1 MASPNDSEEI
11 DEEKELERK
20 QKVLLEKKKEVF
32 EETREADEKLQKIRQ
47 EEMVLQTRLQKI
59 KEDKRDKRAVEQM
72 RQTLERL
79 NIENTKLKELQ
90 ATTLSALSSMKEKI
104 AVCEREH
111 GGAVDVNAMKKE
123 LETLRQQNVDLSASL
138 RTVKDAMQRI
148 TGYSKTQQR
157 EKDQALRKVASLND
171 EIAALRQISQETQQR
186 QLNEPQSSSSSKKQQ
201 QQQQRRGKANE
212 LYF

>member
-1 MASPNDSEEI
+1 MASPNDSQEI

-20 QKVLLEKKKEVF
+20 QKVLLEKKKEVV
-32 EETREADEKLQKIRQ
+32 EARREVDEKLLKIRQ
-47 EEMVLQTRLQKI
+47 EEMVVEKRLQEI
-59 KEDKRDKRAVEQM
+59 KEDKRDKSVVEQM
-72 RQTLERL
+72 RQTVERL

-171 EIAALRQISQETQQR
+171 EIAALRRISHGTQQR

-201 QQQQRRGKANE
+201 QQQQRRGKFDE